1 MVYQFPRAFGAA
13 AVLLLL
19 TGCGSAGVPQEATA
33 IPAGVG
39 ATAVALIASTPTQPA
54 TTIPTAT
61 ASSAA
66 ASTTAPEPPSATPE
80 PPSATPEPTATLVP
94 PQASSFPNGQTN
106 PYSTGL
112 DAFQTNA
119 SDPSVGEN
127 DGDGIE
133 SVNFEVVLNGAGAV
147 YSTREERAPFCAFGD
162 DGINCNPY
170 DFAANA
176 NKWPD
181 GTPIANGQYTLVVVT
196 RATSGASKREELPFA
211 IQLAPD
217 APAPA
222 PVPPAPVRAVDCSR
236 SSLPS
241 DNPTTITFINQSGRI
256 ASILGGLLRPRT
268 SI

>member
-1 MVYQFPRAFGAA
+1 
-13 AVLLLL
+13 
-19 TGCGSAGVPQEATA
+19 
-33 IPAGVG
+33 
-39 ATAVALIASTPTQPA
+39 
-54 TTIPTAT
+54 
-61 ASSAA
+61 
-66 ASTTAPEPPSATPE
+66 
-80 PPSATPEPTATLVP
+80 
-94 PQASSFPNGQTN
+94 
-106 PYSTGL
+106 
-112 DAFQTNA
+112 
-119 SDPSVGEN
+119 
-127 DGDGIE
+127 
-133 SVNFEVVLNGAGAV
+133 VLNGAGAV
-147 YSTREERAPFCAFGD
+147 YSKREERAPFCAFGD

-256 ASILGGLLRPRT
+256 VQVFWVDFSGQEQAYSTLALNEQVRQSTFVNHSWCVRDRDTGTAVLFVIATINPQDA
-268 SI
+268 IIP